1 MKYFD
6 IDKLNA
12 ALRLVNERLK
22 LNNAPKVELVV
33 CGGSA
38 LIATRLVPRTTQ
50 DVDVV
55 AMMKSDM
62 SLADPEPF
70 PEYLKEAAA
79 ITGKTLQLPN
89 DWLNCGPADLFRMG
103 LPHGFKERLT
113 QVIIGDRLT
122 VYYASRIDQIFFKLY
137 AAVDRGGYH
146 ITDLLALTPTDDELF
161 QAAKWSMTHDV
172 SEGFKSMLIKLLN
185 ELGYEDVAGKI

>member
-1 MKYFD
+1 MNYFD

-12 ALRLVNERLK
+12 ALCLVNERLK

-70 PEYLKEAAA
+70 PEYLKEAASVTA
-79 ITGKTLQLPN
+79 KTLNLSS
-89 DWLNCGPADLFRMG
+89 DWLNAGPADLFRMG
-103 LPHGFKERLT
+103 LPEGFESRL
-113 QVIIGDRLT
+113 VKRLIGEKLT

-161 QAAKWSMTHDV
+161 QASKWAMTHDV
-172 SEGFKSMLIKLLN
+172 SEGFKMMLKKLLA
-185 ELGYEDVAGKI
+185 ELEFENVAEKL